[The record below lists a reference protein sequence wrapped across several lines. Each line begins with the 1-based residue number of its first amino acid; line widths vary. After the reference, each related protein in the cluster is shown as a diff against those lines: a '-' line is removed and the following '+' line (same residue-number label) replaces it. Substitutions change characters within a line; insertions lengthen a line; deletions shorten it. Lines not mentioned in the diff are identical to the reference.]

1 MSSDPAIAKMQQIV
15 IDCNRRILEIKETME
30 YKELQALERQKE
42 WTNEKLIKATGIG
55 NTEEN
60 KEVN

>member
-1 MSSDPAIAKMQQIV
+1 MTSTIAKMQQIV

-30 YKELQALERQKE
+30 YKELKALERQKE

>member
-1 MSSDPAIAKMQQIV
+1 MTSSIAKMQQIV
-15 IDCNRRILEIKETME
+15 IDCNRRILELKESQAW
-30 YKELQALERQKE
+30 KELQALERQKQY
-42 WTNEKLIKATGIG
+42 TNEKLIKATGIG

>member
-1 MSSDPAIAKMQQIV
+1 MTSTIAKMQQIV

-55 NTEEN
+55 KTGGKQE
-60 KEVN
+60 

>member
-1 MSSDPAIAKMQQIV
+1 MTSSIAKMQQIV

-30 YKELQALERQKE
+30 YKELQALERQTD

-55 NTEEN
+55 KTGGKQE
-60 KEVN
+60 

>member
-1 MSSDPAIAKMQQIV
+1 MTSTIAKMQQIV
-15 IDCNRRILEIKETME
+15 IDCNRRILEIKESQAW
-30 YKELQALERQKE
+30 KELQALERQKQY
-42 WTNEKLIKATGIG
+42 TNEKLIYTDAIG

>member
-1 MSSDPAIAKMQQIV
+1 MTSTIAKMQQIV
-15 IDCNRRILEIKETME
+15 IDCNRRILEIKETAAW
-30 YKELQALERQKE
+30 KELQALERQKE

>member
-1 MSSDPAIAKMQQIV
+1 MTSSIAKMQQIV
-15 IDCNRRILEIKETME
+15 IDCNRRILEIQQSQPW
-30 YKELQALERQKE
+30 KELQALERQKE

>member
-1 MSSDPAIAKMQQIV
+1 MTSSIAKMQQIV
-15 IDCNRRILEIKETME
+15 IDCNRRIIEIKETME

-55 NTEEN
+55 SIEEN

>member
-1 MSSDPAIAKMQQIV
+1 MTSSIAKMHQIV
-15 IDCNRRILEIKETME
+15 LDCNRRIAEIKETME

-42 WTNEKLIKATGIG
+42 WTNEKLIKLSGIG

>member
-1 MSSDPAIAKMQQIV
+1 MSSPIAKMQQIRREC
-15 IDCNRRILEIKETME
+15 DRRIAEIKEAQPW
-30 YKELQALERQKE
+30 KELQEKKKKKE
-42 WTNEKLIKATGIG
+42 WTNEKLIKAVGIG

>member
-1 MSSDPAIAKMQQIV
+1 MTSTFAMMQQIV

-55 NTEEN
+55 SIEEN

>member
-1 MSSDPAIAKMQQIV
+1 MTSTIAKMQQIV

>member
-1 MSSDPAIAKMQQIV
+1 MTSSIAKMQQIV

-42 WTNEKLIKATGIG
+42 WTNEKLIKATDIG